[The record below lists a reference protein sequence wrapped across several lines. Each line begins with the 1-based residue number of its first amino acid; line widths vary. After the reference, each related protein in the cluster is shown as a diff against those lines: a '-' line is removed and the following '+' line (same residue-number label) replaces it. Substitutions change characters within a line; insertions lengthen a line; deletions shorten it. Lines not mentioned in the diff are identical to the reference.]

1 MNAITRLHQTR
12 SPILR
17 ALVLATLLALIFAGS
32 AAVAMH
38 KTVTLSVDGASMT
51 VPTMKSRVIDVVKEN
66 GFDVGERDDLF
77 PAADTPVHQSDT
89 IVLRRSRPLEISTD
103 GGGTEQVWTTA
114 STVQEALAQL
124 RMTDK
129 APLAASR
136 GSRVPLGGMALP
148 VVSPKTVQL
157 DDGGAV
163 RTVRLAA
170 PNVAALLDAAG
181 APLQQSDI
189 VNPAPSAAIVD
200 GMRITVTRVRIEK
213 VTERL
218 PLAPNNQQIP
228 DVTLN
233 MSRQVVEDPGM
244 PGSQDVTFAV
254 ARVNGIETGRMPV
267 ANVIVVPAR
276 DGVLRIGAKP
286 GTEVPAV
293 SSPGQWDA
301 LARCEAGGN
310 WAINTGNGFF
320 GGVQFDQ
327 NTWERNGGL
336 RYAQR
341 ADLATREEQIAI
353 AEVTR
358 ARQGWGAWPVCSG
371 RIGAS

>member
-38 KTVTLSVDGASMT
+38 KTVTLTVDGASMT